1 MTLAEPDLAPTP
13 VAVQPAPAL
22 LDIRD
27 LRVGFET
34 PDGERVVVAVDGVS
48 LQVPEG
54 GTLGLVG
61 ESGSGKSVTCL
72 SVLRLLA
79 EQGRILGGEVHFNGR
94 DLLTLSPDELQA
106 LRGGD
111 IAMIF
116 QDPMSSLNPVKRV
129 GWQIAEA
136 LIIHERLTLAQA
148 ETKAVDLLGQVG
160 IPEPKLRSRAFPH
173 QLSGGM
179 CQRVMIAMALACRPK
194 LLIADEPTTALDV
207 TIQAQIL
214 QLLRKLADETGT
226 AVVIITHDLGVVAE
240 VADHVAVMYA
250 GRVVESAP
258 VADLFSRPRHP
269 YTAGLLGSLA
279 QPQRTG
285 TPPADD
291 RRCGPGAREL
301 SPGLPLCPALFERQ
315 RHLPNAGP
323 KAGRRDP
330 AGIACHHPERRP
342 IMMTPLVEFRH
353 VERSLSGSQLP
364 GDHREQPAAQARC
377 KTSASEIAP
386 GRNPRPRG

>member
-136 LIIHERLTLAQA
+136 LVIHERLTLAQA

-269 YTAGLLGSLA
+269 YTAGLLGSL
-279 QPQRTG
+279 PSR
-285 TPPADD
+285 
-291 RRCGPGAREL
+291 GAR
-301 SPGLPLCPALFERQ
+301 
-315 RHLPNAGP
+315 
-323 KAGRRDP
+323 GRRLPMIEGAVP
-330 AGIACHHPERRP
+330 APENFPPGCRFAPRCSSASDICRTQVPRLEGVTRRIACHHPNDA
-342 IMMTPLVEFRH
+342 
-353 VERSLSGSQLP
+353 RS
-364 GDHREQPAAQARC
+364 
-377 KTSASEIAP
+377 
-386 GRNPRPRG
+386 